1 MILQVIAKVLI
12 SLCLIYGII
21 IVWTNEID
29 LKKTI
34 ITPLSSIIKFKKHVK
49 LDINIKNTSLVRCI
63 LPGHDNSGNI
73 GLLFYDLN
81 IVNSSDENSTIKQ
94 VIVRYSL
101 NGRRF
106 ATESVVLLTGT
117 LYSPLEKKDINAVIV
132 KRGADKIILMNWNN
146 LRTKIGERKA
156 LLPGGVLPG
165 SALFV
170 LGIDSV
176 EVISRIRNLELVV
189 VDYSGAEAVQE
200 IKLLDNWIEEAKHSL
215 IENRSFSI
223 DQAGNIKYSN

>member
-1 MILQVIAKVLI
+1 MILQVIVKVLI
-12 SLCLIYGII
+12 SLCLIYGIL

-29 LKKTI
+29 VKKTI

-49 LDINIKNTSLVRCI
+49 LDINMGNISLVRCI
-63 LPGHDNSGNI
+63 SPGNDNSGNI
-73 GLLFYDLN
+73 ALMLYDLT
-81 IVNSSDENSTIKQ
+81 IVNSPQGNSTIKK
-94 VIVRYSL
+94 VIVRYIL

-117 LYSPLEKKDINAVIV
+117 LYSTLEKKDINAVII
-132 KRGADKIILMNWNN
+132 KRGADKIVLMNWNN
-146 LRTKIGERKA
+146 LRTKIGERK
-156 LLPGGVLPG
+156 VLSPDEVMSG

-170 LGIDSV
+170 LGFDNV
-176 EVISRIRNLELVV
+176 EALSKIRNLEMVV
-189 VDYSGAEAVQE
+189 VDYSGAETVQE

-223 DQAGNIKYSN
+223 DQAGNIKYSS